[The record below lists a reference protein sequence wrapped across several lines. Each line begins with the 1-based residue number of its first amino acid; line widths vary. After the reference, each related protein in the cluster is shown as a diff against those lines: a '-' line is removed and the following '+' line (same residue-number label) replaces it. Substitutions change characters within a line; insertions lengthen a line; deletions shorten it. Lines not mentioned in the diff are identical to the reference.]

1 MIIIGNHEYELQFT
15 MPVWEKFEER
25 IGLVDEFDSIM
36 MTKGRL
42 RKVAEM
48 VALMSVEQPVSAER
62 IFRDMEPAD
71 VRNIIG
77 EVREVIREKLRMHV
91 EKNEDRVVDEVL
103 EEIEKKET
111 QAD

>member
-25 IGLVDEFDSIM
+25 IGLVDEFDTIM

-77 EVREVIREKLRMHV
+77 EVREVIREKLRMRV